1 MNEVNTRATTKT
13 DEDVVIVSAARS
25 PFSKFGGVLKE
36 MHSID
41 IAVKVMEGV
50 LDRKKLEKSIVDVIY
65 YGMCIQSEAAIEY
78 NVNARQAMLRAG
90 FPPETLS
97 LTIDRACCSSLT
109 AIHLGYKDI
118 RLSEADVVMAVGTEN
133 MSNTPFVMHN
143 VRWAKGLDQPQIKDH
158 LFPVTYTGYKPL
170 AYDAGEVALEHGIS
184 REEQDE
190 WAYQSQMRYQEAKA
204 KKVFMD
210 EIIPIEI
217 IQRKG
222 EKYIFAEDEFP
233 KPNTKLEKLAELK
246 TVYNSLTVTAGNA
259 PGLDAGA
266 SAIVLMKRKQANE
279 LGLDI
284 LGKIV
289 SIASIALEPRLLAV
303 APAPAIE
310 KALEKAGLTIDD
322 IDRIEI
328 NEAFAVMP
336 LVATKILGRGNAEK
350 VKKLREITNVNG
362 GAIAIGHPVGASG
375 ARILMTLLY
384 ELRRSSGRY
393 GVCSICGGLAQGDAA
408 VIQAE

>member
-1 MNEVNTRATTKT
+1 MNEINTRATTKT

-217 IQRKG
+217 FQRKG

>member
-1 MNEVNTRATTKT
+1 VNEINTRATTKT

-217 IQRKG
+217 FQRKG

>member
-1 MNEVNTRATTKT
+1 MNTRATTKT

-190 WAYQSQMRYQEAKA
+190 WAYQSQMRYQEAKE

-217 IQRKG
+217 FQRKG